1 MWKLLKNP
9 DLQVAPRTKS
19 MMLSDI
25 QQSLKRFQPS
35 SGWESLLCLIGFL
48 PLLFLFHGGESPM
61 VSCGP
66 SDGGNLEFSFPLRCW
81 VLAPFE
87 AYPRQSDQTT
97 PGPFP
102 IHPFRWLWQRCKI
115 NLRKRCF
122 CSFILDFLTL
132 TLFCL
137 QPWSLPW
144 NKHSYCNLSGWRGM
158 CPVGGGGGAG
168 NRLVSGRETLL
179 FAVGQLI
186 LLRLL

>member
-19 MMLSDI
+19 MMLSDT

-48 PLLFLFHGGESPM
+48 PSLFLFHGGESPM

-66 SDGGNLEFSFPLRCW
+66 FGVQLSSQMLGSCTFWSLS
-81 VLAPFE
+81 E
-87 AYPRQSDQTT
+87 ADDQTT

-102 IHPFRWLWQRCKI
+102 THPFRWLWQRHKI

-122 CSFILDFLTL
+122 CSFILGFLTL

-158 CPVGGGGGAG
+158 CPVGWGGGAG
-168 NRLVSGRETLL
+168 RRLVSGRETLP
-179 FAVGQLI
+179 FSVGQLI